1 MIYSFRFLCVK
12 CFGIL
17 STALKFF
24 LIFAAVIYFLNSC
37 SREDVVKGYFQ
48 DHGMS
53 YPVDTSGISLWSIDF
68 VNIEED
74 EALTPEAREYVES
87 GLIFVKEYFQE
98 VDIGTL
104 VIGADAIML
113 SKPVLYRSESGDVG
127 LMIKFTAYGTDK
139 PDAAMDLPVKRVGA
153 DKRFW
158 RVENFA
164 YFSKNEYYKWQYGGM
179 VY

>member
-1 MIYSFRFLCVK
+1 VQ
-12 CFGIL
+12 
-17 STALKFF
+17 
-24 LIFAAVIYFLNSC
+24 
-37 SREDVVKGYFQ
+37 EYFQ

-53 YPVDTSGISLWSIDF
+53 YPVDTTGISVWSIDF
-68 VNIEED
+68 ANIEEE
-74 EALTPEAREYVES
+74 EALTPEAREYVER

-98 VDIGTL
+98 VDIETL

-113 SKPVLYRSESGDVG
+113 SNPVLYRSESGEVG
-127 LMIKFTAYGTDK
+127 LMIKLTAYGIDK
-139 PDAAMDLPVKRVGA
+139 PDAAMDLPVKWVGA
-153 DKRFW
+153 DERFW